1 MLKITYNTG
10 GFAVR
15 LAAGAA
21 ASLLSALAGDIGL
34 PLILLCMF
42 ILLDYASGLAAAW
55 INGELSSRKS
65 IAGIIKKV
73 SYLAVIAVGVGCD
86 YVIRSGFAA
95 AGGNLP
101 FDGAV
106 ATVIIIWLLI
116 NEMISILE
124 NLAKTGVPIPSF
136 LLAAVKRLK
145 ISAEKA
151 SADKSGKSD
160 KSDSGG
166 EKESGEKESGEKES
180 GEKEGGEDE

>member
-1 MLKITYNTG
+1 MLKITYSTD

-15 LAAGAA
+15 IIAGAA
-21 ASLLSALAGDIGL
+21 VSALSALSGGIGL
-34 PLILLCMF
+34 PLVLLCLF
-42 ILLDYASGLAAAW
+42 ILLDYASGIAAAW

-95 AGGNLP
+95 AGGSLP
-101 FDGAV
+101 LDGAV
-106 ATVIIIWLLI
+106 ANVIIIWLLV

-124 NLAKTGVPIPSF
+124 NLAKTGVPIPRF

-145 ISAEKA
+145 ISAERTA
-151 SADKSGKSD
+151 ENSD
-160 KSDSGG
+160 GGSDSDTNGG
-166 EKESGEKESGEKES
+166 SDSDTN
-180 GEKEGGEDE
+180 GGKDGGDDERE